1 LRISGS
7 PSSLFYDSKVMKKF
21 LRSLLALVAI
31 AALATV
37 AYFAMSRAPAEQA
50 APNDPAQA
58 TDVTEKTPAPAAKSS
73 SGEPATLTAAKTK
86 VAFFEQRVAINSDDA
101 ELHRKLANALVAR
114 AAFTGDAADY
124 DRAWKELDRADK
136 LSPGE
141 ERILIARATLLLA
154 RHRFGQARTLAE
166 QGLQKNPDST
176 DLMVIAG
183 NGAINTGDI
192 DGAEKIYRKFVDV
205 APDLLSS
212 WAGLSQVAEL
222 RGNFEEAANLM
233 QRAVKAGYE
242 KPAEPSRIAWAMT
255 ILGEIEAKRDHTDLA
270 RTHYEMALQEFPDHP
285 LALEFMADLDQ
296 WEGHLAEA
304 EAGYRKVLAI
314 RPEPKVRLNLASLLE
329 REGKKE
335 EAAQMQEESL
345 RFYEWAVK
353 GGNEG
358 YLRPLATLDLAA
370 GRYARAEN
378 LAARELLLRPTVES
392 RLFYASIIK
401 TAAAS
406 GQPVKESSTA
416 KNIVG
421 YASERASN

>member
-1 LRISGS
+1 MKRI
-7 PSSLFYDSKVMKKF
+7 LF
-21 LRSLLALVAI
+21 SLLALVMVT
-31 AALATV
+31 ALAVV
-37 AYFAMSRAPAEQA
+37 AYLAISRTPAEQA
-50 APNDPAQA
+50 ATNDSAQA
-58 TDVTEKTPAPAAKSS
+58 ANVNEKTPAPAAAKSS
-73 SGEPATLTAAKTK
+73 GSEPATLKAANAK
-86 VAFFEQRVAINSDDA
+86 VAFMERRAAAYADDS
-101 ELHRKLANALVAR
+101 ETHRKLANALVAR
-114 AAFTGDAADY
+114 AGFTGDAADY
-124 DRAWKELDRADK
+124 DRAWKEIDRAAS

-141 ERILIARATLLLA
+141 ERILLARASLLLA
-154 RHRFGQARTLAE
+154 RHRFGQARALAE
-166 QGLQKNPDST
+166 KGLQKNPDST
-176 DLMVIAG
+176 DLMSIAG
-183 NGAINTGDI
+183 NGAINVGDL

-222 RGNFEEAANLM
+222 RGNFEEAASLM

-270 RTHYEMALQEFPDHP
+270 RAQYERALQESPDHP

-296 WEGHLAEA
+296 WEGNLAAA
-304 EAGYRKVLAI
+304 EAGYRKVLAL

-335 EAAQMQEESL
+335 EAARMQEESL

-370 GRYARAEN
+370 GRYQRAES

-406 GQPVKESSTA
+406 GQPIKESATA

-421 YASERASN
+421 YTAMRASN

>member
-1 LRISGS
+1 
-7 PSSLFYDSKVMKKF
+7 MKKF
-21 LRSLLALVAI
+21 LLSLFALVAI
-31 AALATV
+31 AALAAV
-37 AYFAMSRAPAEQA
+37 AYFAVSRTPAEQTATNDTAHA
-50 APNDPAQA
+50 A
-58 TDVTEKTPAPAAKSS
+58 DVNEKTPPAAKSS
-73 SGEPATLTAAKTK
+73 GDEPATLKAAKEK
-86 VAFFEQRVAINSDDA
+86 VAFLDQRAAIYPEDSDA
-101 ELHRKLANALVAR
+101 HRKLANALVAR

-141 ERILIARATLLLA
+141 ERILLARASVLLA

-183 NGAINTGDI
+183 NGAINTGDL
-192 DGAEKIYRKFVDV
+192 DGAEKIYRKFTNI

-222 RGNFEEAANLM
+222 RGNFEEAATLM
-233 QRAVKAGYE
+233 QRAIKAGIE

-270 RTHYEMALQEFPDHP
+270 RDQYEQALAEFPNHP

-296 WEGHLAEA
+296 WEGHLAAA

-314 RPEPKVRLNLASLLE
+314 RPEPKVRLNLAALLE

-335 EAAQMQEESL
+335 EAARMQEESL
-345 RFYEWAVK
+345 KFYEWAVK

-370 GRYARAEN
+370 GRYERAEK
-378 LAARELLLRPTVES
+378 LAAHELTLRPTMEI
-392 RLFYASIIK
+392 RLFYASILK
-401 TAAAS
+401 ATAAA
-406 GQPVKESSTA
+406 GQPVKESRGSQA
-416 KNIVG
+416 KKNSSVPD
-421 YASERASN
+421 RADAHLAG